1 MGFFYLILAGVLEIG
16 WAIGMKYTDNFT
28 KLVPT
33 ALTMIS
39 MVLNLYFL
47 SLAMKEIPLGTA
59 YAIWTGFGI
68 IGTCIFGI
76 ILFDESIS
84 LLKFTFIG
92 CILVGIIGLK
102 LIK

>member
-1 MGFFYLILAGVLEIG
+1 MAFVFLVLAGLLEIG
-16 WAIGMKYTDNFT
+16 WAVGMKYTDNFT

-33 ALTMIS
+33 SLTIIS
-39 MVLNLYFL
+39 MIFSLYFL

-59 YAIWTGFGI
+59 YAIWTGIGI
-68 IGTCIFGI
+68 VGTCILGV
-76 ILFDESIS
+76 ILFGESTS
-84 LLKFTFIG
+84 LLKFIFIA

>member
-1 MGFFYLILAGVLEIG
+1 MALIFLVLAGLLEIG
-16 WAIGMKYTDNFT
+16 WAVGMKYTDNFT

-33 ALTMIS
+33 SLTIIS
-39 MVLNLYFL
+39 MIFSLYFL

-59 YAIWTGFGI
+59 YAIWTGIGI
-68 IGTCIFGI
+68 VGTCILGV
-76 ILFDESIS
+76 ILFGESTS
-84 LLKFTFIG
+84 LLKFIFIA